1 MTCPAMTA
9 GPSAPGEGPREY
21 QPTSAGRGVSI
32 TPRLSPRGTSFD
44 RTPILGIDTE
54 TGSDSGRTNPL
65 IWSRRSVL
73 SARSGVRSEVGWLGL
88 GDVDGMLC
96 PFGAPVNAEPGVDGL
111 ASPAHTST
119 APITASPTAIKAL
132 TSRLER
138 KLVESTISF
147 DPLIDSV
154 GTDPKCR
161 GAAERQHQL
170 ATVARLRRIRYCVTS
185 ILSQLVALEARRK
198 AEEPLRYLER
208 SFQIQCCVQ

>member
-1 MTCPAMTA
+1 MTA

-73 SARSGVRSEVGWLGL
+73 SARPGARSGVGWLGL
-88 GDVDGMLC
+88 GGDVDGILC
-96 PFGAPVNAEPGVDGL
+96 PFGAPVKAEPGVDGL

-138 KLVESTISF
+138 QLVESTISF
-147 DPLIDSV
+147 DPLIDS
-154 GTDPKCR
+154 GRHGPSAQLSTPGGKCR
-161 GAAERQHQL
+161 GPAERQHQL
-170 ATVARLRRIRYCVTS
+170 ATVARMRRTATS
-185 ILSQLVALEARRK
+185 S
-198 AEEPLRYLER
+198 
-208 SFQIQCCVQ
+208 